1 MIFAENL
8 TADERDKL
16 AARIM
21 SEITPQK
28 RSGRPSGTARALVK
42 EYCEPPESCF
52 SCPFADCVA
61 GSGTKGFGKRSDKE
75 FEYLKNAVNI
85 TDKHKEVST

>member
-1 MIFAENL
+1 MIFAEDL

-52 SCPFADCVA
+52 SCPFADCA
-61 GSGTKGFGKRSDKE
+61 ASTSANGPGHRTEKE
-75 FEYLKNAVNI
+75 TEYLQI
-85 TDKHKEVST
+85 GLGR

>member
-52 SCPFADCVA
+52 SCPFADCA
-61 GSGTKGFGKRSDKE
+61 ASTSANGPGHRTEKE
-75 FEYLKNAVNI
+75 TECLQI
-85 TDKHKEVST
+85 GLGR